1 MKLIVN
7 QAFGKYAQGD
17 NVTDPAEIKSILDSE
32 QAAYVMKVATDAPEP
47 AAEVAKPAAKE
58 QPAK

>member
-7 QAFGKYAQGD
+7 QAFGKYAKGD
-17 NVTDPAEIKSILDSE
+17 AVTDPAEIKSILDSE
-32 QAAYVMKVATDAPEP
+32 QSAYVMKVATDAPEP
-47 AAEVAKPAAKE
+47 AAKE